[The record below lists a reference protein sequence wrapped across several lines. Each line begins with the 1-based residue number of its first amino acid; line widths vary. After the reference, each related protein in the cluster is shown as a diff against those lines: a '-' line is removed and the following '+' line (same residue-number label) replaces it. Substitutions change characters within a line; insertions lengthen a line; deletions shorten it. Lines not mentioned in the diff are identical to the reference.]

1 MNKDDVI
8 YLAEQHN
15 GYLYSKTLKEH
26 EVPSVYLT
34 RLAREKRLEKAC
46 KGVYVTPDTVVD
58 PYYILSLKYPH
69 IVYSGETALFLNGLS
84 SKQSVG
90 MEMTIPYGV
99 NVPKID
105 CAKIIVSRK
114 KIVTLGVSIIETPFG
129 NKVKTYDKERSI
141 CDLFIR
147 KDHYDAEDM
156 NYAIRE
162 YARHHLD
169 LEKLYSYAKQLNVYE
184 KVRKVFEVISWN

>member
-26 EVPSVYLT
+26 EIPSVYLT
-34 RLAREKRLEKAC
+34 RLAREKRLEKAF
-46 KGVYVTPDTVVD
+46 KGIYVTPDTVVD
-58 PYYILSLKYPH
+58 PYYVLSLKYPH
-69 IVYSGETALFLNGLS
+69 IVYSGESALFLNGLS
-84 SKQSVG
+84 SKQSVD
-90 MEMTIPYGV
+90 MEITVPYGV

-105 CAKIIVSRK
+105 GAKIIVSRK
-114 KIVTLGVSIIETPFG
+114 KTVDLGVVVLETPFG
-129 NKVKTYDKERSI
+129 NDVKAYDKERSI
-141 CDLFIR
+141 CDLFMR

-156 NYAIRE
+156 NYAIME

-169 LEKLYSYAKQLNVYE
+169 LEKLYSYAKQLNVYG
-184 KVRKVFEVISWN
+184 KVKNVFEIISWN

>member
-34 RLAREKRLEKAC
+34 RLAREKRLEKAS
-46 KGVYVTPDTVVD
+46 KGIYVTPDTLVD
-58 PYYILSLKYPH
+58 PYYILSLKYPNV
-69 IVYSGETALFLNGLS
+69 VYSGETALFLNGLS
-84 SKQSVG
+84 SKQSVE
-90 MEMTIPYGV
+90 MEMTLPYGV

-105 CAKIIVSRK
+105 GAKIIVSRK
-114 KIVTLGVSIIETPFG
+114 STVSLGVVVLETPFG
-129 NKVKTYDKERSI
+129 NEVKAYDKERSI
-141 CDLFIR
+141 CDLFMR
-147 KDHYDAEDM
+147 TDHYDAEDK

-162 YARHHLD
+162 YSRHHLD
-169 LEKLYSYAKQLNVYE
+169 LEKLYSYAKQLDVYE
-184 KVRKVFEVISWN
+184 RVRNVFEVISWN